1 MCGLPDTKQ
10 AEKNEYLSFLFKII
24 KSNKGK
30 EGGRSELNLA
40 IPFSDLWVLEHVL
53 LGACHGAQEITLFD
67 WLGIDQ
73 VPILEIRRMKSSPT
87 KPLVLRVKRSGNSWQ
102 TKALCGIIYLLSL
115 FFYNS
120 KSSMK
125 LRLASKNSL
134 LTGTIS

>member
-1 MCGLPDTKQ
+1 MCDLPDTKQ

-67 WLGIDQ
+67 WLGID
-73 VPILEIRRMKSSPT
+73 
-87 KPLVLRVKRSGNSWQ
+87 
-102 TKALCGIIYLLSL
+102 
-115 FFYNS
+115 
-120 KSSMK
+120 
-125 LRLASKNSL
+125 
-134 LTGTIS
+134 